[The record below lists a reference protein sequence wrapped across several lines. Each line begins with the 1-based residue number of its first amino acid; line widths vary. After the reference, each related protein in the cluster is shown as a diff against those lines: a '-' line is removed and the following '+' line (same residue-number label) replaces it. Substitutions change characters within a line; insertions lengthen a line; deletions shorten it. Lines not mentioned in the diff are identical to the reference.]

1 MNRIGQFV
9 AISAAVFAAA
19 VTTGCTGNGKQ
30 AAREAA
36 ENFAKAYYS
45 ADYTTAAEMCSPQ
58 LKDMVLETGSMVDS
72 LPDAAKDEF
81 MELSRGVQ
89 MHTVEVHEWTKD
101 SVSVDFDIIYP
112 GEVEP
117 VKTALTVVR
126 ASETGS
132 WQVVYAQERM

>member
-1 MNRIGQFV
+1 MNRIGQSV
-9 AISAAVFAAA
+9 AILAAVFAAA
-19 VTTGCTGNGKQ
+19 LASGCSGNGKQ
-30 AAREAA
+30 AARETA

-45 ADYTTAAEMCSPQ
+45 ADYVTAAGMCSPQ
-58 LKDMVLETGSMVDS
+58 LRDMVLETGTVIDS

-112 GEVEP
+112 GEIEP

-126 ASETGS
+126 VSETGN